1 MRKKELIERRVVYYF
16 TSAMLL
22 AAVACGFRNVYCFF
36 FAFALLPVWYEL
48 RKELLEFERD
58 LRNQFMLNRRNRR
71 LLEKMHKWGA

>member
-1 MRKKELIERRVVYYF
+1 MIERRVVYYF

-22 AAVACGFRNVYCFF
+22 AGVACGFMNVYCFF